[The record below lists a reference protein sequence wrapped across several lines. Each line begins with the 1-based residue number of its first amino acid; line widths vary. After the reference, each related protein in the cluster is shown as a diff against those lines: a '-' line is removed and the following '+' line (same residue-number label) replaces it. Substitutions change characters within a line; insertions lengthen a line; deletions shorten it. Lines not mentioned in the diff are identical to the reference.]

1 MNVIFCK
8 PKKLKTHESN
18 FYEAVNLS
26 KSLKTASKDP
36 VLVPGKCS
44 RIGTESGKGIIPKH
58 CTKGKF
64 RYILRCLFRK
74 LRKTKST
81 GGGRWLYEFT
91 KVLAKTC
98 WGRGDRQ
105 SPPVLRPFGRA
116 ASVCLLFMTF
126 LLGASRLA
134 LFVLRLPHAFGGIE
148 ISFLLGAPL

>member
-1 MNVIFCK
+1 MNVIFCKFKKAQTRGFNFLQASKQKIAHKTCK

-81 GGGRWLYEFT
+81 GGGR
-91 KVLAKTC
+91 
-98 WGRGDRQ
+98 
-105 SPPVLRPFGRA
+105 
-116 ASVCLLFMTF
+116 LL
-126 LLGASRLA
+126 
-134 LFVLRLPHAFGGIE
+134 
-148 ISFLLGAPL
+148 